1 MHFVLFL
8 QPAQDGNSVLDV
20 RLPHKNNLE
29 AAFERGVFLDVLAI
43 FVQRGGADGAQLSAG
58 ERRLQHVRGV
68 DRAFSGT
75 SSDERVQFIDKQN
88 DLALRV
94 FDLLEDSLQ
103 SVFKFAA
110 IFRAGEHGAQI
121 ERHNALIL
129 QNFGHVAGDDALRQA
144 FNDGRLTHTRLADQH
159 RIILGPPREHLHD
172 PANFFI
178 APDHGIKLA
187 APRLL
192 RQVARITLERLVLAL
207 RILVGDA
214 LRSSDCC
221 EGLQDGIMGRAM
233 TSEQFLRRIA
243 LQAGQRQQHV
253 LGRDV
258 FVFEGVSFLERL
270 VQKLVDLRRHARL
283 VRAAA
288 ARDLGQLFNFFVDIA
303 EHGLRPNA
311 DFFKHGRNDALAV
324 FDKRRQQMY
333 GGQFRIAM
341 LRGKLVCALDCFLR
355 LNRKFVPTDGHG
367 SLLLIFSTFCLQ
379 N

>member
-1 MHFVLFL
+1 M
-8 QPAQDGNSVLDV
+8 
-20 RLPHKNNLE
+20 
-29 AAFERGVFLDVLAI
+29 
-43 FVQRGGADGAQLSAG
+43 
-58 ERRLQHVRGV
+58 
-68 DRAFSGT
+68 
-75 SSDERVQFIDKQN
+75 
-88 DLALRV
+88 
-94 FDLLEDSLQ
+94 
-103 SVFKFAA
+103 
-110 IFRAGEHGAQI
+110 
-121 ERHNALIL
+121 
-129 QNFGHVAGDDALRQA
+129 RQA

-214 LRSSDCC
+214 LRPSNRRQS
-221 EGLQDGIMGRAM
+221 LQDSVVGRTV
-233 TSEQFLRRIA
+233 TSEQLLRRIA
-243 LQAGQRQQHV
+243 LQAGQPQQHV
-253 LGRDV
+253 LGRHV
-258 FVFEGVSFLERL
+258 FIFEGVRFFKRFL
-270 VQKLVDLRRHARL
+270 QKLVDLRRHGRL

-324 FDKRRQQMY
+324 FDQRRQQMY
-333 GGQFRIAM
+333 RGQFRIAM

-355 LNRKFVPTDGHG
+355 LNRKFVPTDGHESPVLILKFISTHCQLQIKRGRRQCCRLPRSLQYVWGRATRPSGQAKPGSCHYAALVTLFG
-367 SLLLIFSTFCLQ
+367 SLLSSVFSPPTFTLICFGLASAFFASLTFNTPLS
-379 N
+379 